1 MLKDLPKK
9 EQPKTVGLPLIPPKS
24 NLLKKTNQ
32 KPSPAK
38 KNLREILDYYLKR
51 KYAQLHL
58 ARKKK
63 KELEDQ
69 EMNAACCV
77 ELQDFRHE
85 IVQIETKMRS
95 YNDKLD
101 DLADEELSEAVA
113 V

>member
-1 MLKDLPKK
+1 M
-9 EQPKTVGLPLIPPKS
+9 KTI
-24 NLLKKTNQ
+24 Q

-38 KNLREILDYYLKR
+38 KNLREILDYNLKR

-69 EMNAACCV
+69 GMNAAGCV

>member
-1 MLKDLPKK
+1 V
-9 EQPKTVGLPLIPPKS
+9 KTI
-24 NLLKKTNQ
+24 Q

-38 KNLREILDYYLKR
+38 KNLREILDYNLKR
-51 KYAQLHL
+51 KYAQLQL
-58 ARKKK
+58 ARKGKK
-63 KELEDQ
+63 LEDQ
-69 EMNAACCV
+69 GMNAAGCV